1 MNRTLVIIVSYN
13 GMKWIERCLCSVAMS
28 TEKADIMVI
37 DNAST
42 DGTPEWIEENFN
54 FSTEDVEGFYEK

>member
-42 DGTPEWIEENFN
+42 DGTPEWI
-54 FSTEDVEGFYEK
+54 